1 MVTGHIGFAYLARA
15 RFPRAELVALVV
27 ATMLPDLADFVLPQ
41 GNQCRTTCGMY
52 THAFPAVVVLAAAMS
67 ALAWGVWHRRI
78 TAMLAGAMVILH
90 VVSDF
95 ATGYKP
101 FWLGGPPTGLSLY
114 RFGTADFFVESAM
127 MTVGFLILRRSP
139 KPPRVATHPLTLV
152 FLVAAQGA
160 FDLWNAGLLSTR

>member
-1 MVTGHIGFAYLARA
+1 MVTGHIGLAYLARA
-15 RFPRAELVALVV
+15 RWPRAELAALVV

-41 GNQCRTTCGMY
+41 GNQCRTACGMY

-67 ALAWGVWHRRI
+67 ALAWGVWHRRA
-78 TAMLAGAMVILH
+78 TAMLAGALVILH

-101 FWLGGPPTGLSLY
+101 LWLGGPATGLNLY
-114 RFGTADFFVESAM
+114 RYGPADFFVESAM
-127 MTVGFLILRRSP
+127 MLVGFLILRQSP

-152 FLVAAQGA
+152 FLVAAQAA
-160 FDLWNAGLLSTR
+160 FVLWNAGLLRIR

>member
-1 MVTGHIGFAYLARA
+1 MVTGHIGLAYLARA
-15 RFPRAELVALVV
+15 RWPRAELAALVV

-41 GNQCRTTCGMY
+41 GNQCRTACGMY

-67 ALAWGVWHRRI
+67 ALAWGVWHRRA
-78 TAMLAGAMVILH
+78 TAMLAGALVILH

-101 FWLGGPPTGLSLY
+101 FWLGGPATGLNLY
-114 RFGTADFFVESAM
+114 RYGPADFFVESAM
-127 MTVGFLILRRSP
+127 MLVGFLILWQSP

-152 FLVAAQGA
+152 FLVAAQAA
-160 FDLWNAGLLSTR
+160 FVLWNAGLLRIR